1 MESRRVVIDTNVLT
15 GALLSR
21 QGQNRAML
29 RACFEDRLRPVLGQT
44 LFLEYEDVLGRTE
57 LFRKSPLSAVERQQ
71 FFEAFLNICEWMQVY
86 YLWRPNLR
94 DQGDNHL
101 VELAVAGAA
110 QVIVTNNVADF
121 QTSELRFPG
130 IRVLRPG
137 DLLKELS

>member
-1 MESRRVVIDTNVLT
+1 VIDTNVLT
-15 GALLSR
+15 GAVQSR
-21 QGQNRAML
+21 LGQNRAML

-71 FFEAFLNICEWMQVY
+71 FFEAFLSICEWVQVY

-94 DQGDNHL
+94 DEGDNHL

-121 QTSELRFPG
+121 QGSELRFPG

>member
-1 MESRRVVIDTNVLT
+1 
-15 GALLSR
+15 
-21 QGQNRAML
+21 
-29 RACFEDRLRPVLGQT
+29 
-44 LFLEYEDVLGRTE
+44 
-57 LFRKSPLSAVERQQ
+57 
-71 FFEAFLNICEWMQVY
+71 MQVY

-94 DQGDNHL
+94 DEGDNHL